1 MTNRVDCVVIGAGVI
16 GLCIARRLAMTG
28 VEVIV
33 LEAAATAGTQTS
45 SRNSEVIHAG
55 IYYPATSLKARL
67 CVAGKHALYAYCQA
81 RGVEHRRCGK
91 LIVATSEEQ
100 IAALELLKN
109 QAAANGVADLQWR
122 TPGEVSEMEPAVFC
136 IAALWSPSSGIIDSH
151 GLMLAYQGEAEA
163 AGAMF
168 SFRAPVI
175 GGRIED
181 DGMVLSVGGDHAL
194 DIKADWVINAAGLSA
209 QKVAAG
215 LHGLAPR
222 FVPPVHYAKGNY
234 FALTGKSPFKRLV
247 YPLSE
252 QAGLGVH
259 ATIDLAGQV
268 RFGPDVEWVDHID
281 YRVDPA
287 RAATFYSAVRKYY
300 PALADGAL
308 QPAYCGIRPKLQ
320 APGEAARD
328 FMIQGA
334 AEHGIDGL
342 VNLFGIESPGLTA
355 SLAIA
360 DSVADMLLEHH

>member
-16 GLCIARRLAMTG
+16 GLCIARRLAMSG
-28 VEVIV
+28 VEVVV
-33 LEAAATAGTQTS
+33 LEAAQTVGTQTS

-55 IYYPATSLKARL
+55 IYYPAASLKARL
-67 CVAGKHALYAYCQA
+67 CVAGKQALYAYCQSC
-81 RGVEHRRCGK
+81 GIEHRRCGK

-109 QAAANGVADLQWR
+109 RAAANGVADLQWR
-122 TPGEVSEMEPAVFC
+122 TPAEVSEMEPAVRC
-136 IAALWSPSSGIIDSH
+136 VAALWSPGSGIIDSH
-151 GLMLAYQGEAEA
+151 GLMLAYLGEAEA
-163 AGAMF
+163 AGATF
-168 SFRAPVI
+168 SYCAPVS

-181 DGMVLSVGGDHAL
+181 DGLVLAVGGDHAL
-194 DIKADWVINAAGLSA
+194 NIRADWVINAAGLNA

-215 LHGLAPR
+215 LQGLAPR
-222 FVPPVHYAKGNY
+222 FVPAIHYAKGNY
-234 FALTGKSPFKRLV
+234 FSLTGKPPLTRLV
-247 YPLSE
+247 YPLSGA
-252 QAGLGVH
+252 AGLGIH

-281 YRVDPA
+281 YAVDA
-287 RAATFYSAVRKYY
+287 GRADTFYSAIRKYY

-342 VNLFGIESPGLTA
+342 VNLYGIESPGLTA

-360 DSVADMLLEHH
+360 DSVADLLLTP